1 MNNIDFKTT
10 QVQFVEPKGIT
21 KKYTR
26 EMFGRESWIPVDQ
39 IKIDFEV
46 QRELDENHSKSIA
59 KKFDPASF
67 GRVTVTQREDGFY
80 YAING
85 QHRLNALREL
95 NITEC
100 PCIVIN
106 CVDRKD
112 EGQSFIKINEN
123 AKSVSTIDK
132 YRIGVSAEV
141 PSWMKVKEVI
151 DFAGIEKVS
160 SSPSSFR
167 SVGTIYKEINRGSSE
182 RNKEENMTVCKLA
195 LRVLR
200 RTCSS
205 LNEMDYI
212 TVSGMITFCR
222 AYGLDGTATMA
233 NMENRFKDV
242 SYARLAREAKN
253 MKKQSGG
260 SGKIVNY
267 MAFLLHTEY
276 NKNLTKNKKL
286 PLRIDI
292 Y

>member
-1 MNNIDFKTT
+1 
-10 QVQFVEPKGIT
+10 
-21 KKYTR
+21 
-26 EMFGRESWIPVDQ
+26 
-39 IKIDFEV
+39 
-46 QRELDENHSKSIA
+46 
-59 KKFDPASF
+59 
-67 GRVTVTQREDGFY
+67 
-80 YAING
+80 
-85 QHRLNALREL
+85 
-95 NITEC
+95 
-100 PCIVIN
+100 
-106 CVDRKD
+106 
-112 EGQSFIKINEN
+112 
-123 AKSVSTIDK
+123 
-132 YRIGVSAEV
+132 
-141 PSWMKVKEVI
+141 MKVKEVI

-200 RTCSS
+200 RTCNS